1 MLTAHLF
8 FRVSDKSVLCLF
20 QRRED
25 RRAICN
31 DGLLETSI
39 LHLNLRTNSS
49 AGKDRQAYRRPGG
62 KKVPHAQRNVVQLRS
77 LPPRR
82 SQEEKTR
89 EEFCFGLT
97 HACCRRNNL
106 CLSLP
111 NIRPALQ
118 QLRRQTNGDL
128 GWSHRYR
135 SAGEEFRA
143 QSTGLFAQQNT
154 DAMNRGFDATLQCRD
169 RRPGGL
175 QLGRGPYN
183 IELRCQSRLRSRL
196 SQMKSVLLDENVL
209 VRNIEPKLKTS
220 QLCVRTPELS
230 QDRNQHGPA
239 RFCRCSSVRAG
250 RLQSSAYAPE
260 DIHLPRSIKAT
271 LEVVELDRNDLR

>member
-8 FRVSDKSVLCLF
+8 FRVSEKSVLRLF

-25 RRAICN
+25 RGAICN

-49 AGKDRQAYRRPGG
+49 AGKDGQAYRRPGG
-62 KKVPHAQRNVVQLRS
+62 KKVPHAQRDVVQLRS

-97 HACCRRNNL
+97 HARCRRNNL

-118 QLRRQTNGDL
+118 QLRRQTDGNL
-128 GWSHRYR
+128 GWRHRYR
-135 SAGEEFRA
+135 SPGQQFRA
-143 QSTGLFAQQNT
+143 QSAGLFVQQNT
-154 DAMNRGFDATLQCRD
+154 DAMNRGLDSTLQCRD
-169 RRPGGL
+169 RGPGGL
-175 QLGRGPYN
+175 QLGSSPYN
-183 IELRCQSRLRSRL
+183 I
-196 SQMKSVLLDENVL
+196 
-209 VRNIEPKLKTS
+209 
-220 QLCVRTPELS
+220 
-230 QDRNQHGPA
+230 
-239 RFCRCSSVRAG
+239 
-250 RLQSSAYAPE
+250 
-260 DIHLPRSIKAT
+260 
-271 LEVVELDRNDLR
+271 